1 MDGKFSI
8 KNIPVGSYQIR
19 ASAIGYSSRIKSDL
33 IVSTAKP
40 SVVEFELLETV
51 IEIEAITV
59 TSDLFQ
65 TAPTEVNSITNF
77 SYEEIRRAPG
87 GFEDVVRALSVL
99 PGVAIA
105 DPGRNDLIV
114 RGGAPS
120 ENLFLV
126 DGMVVPN
133 INHFGSQGAT
143 GGPLSFV
150 NLDFVEESSFST
162 GGFSAIYGDK
172 LSSVLQIKLQDGRSD
187 RIGGKGTISATQFGF
202 NLEGPLSSNSDFIFS
217 VRRSYLDFIFK
228 AAGFGFVPEYYDVL
242 SKFNYKLDNNN
253 SFSFLFISAFDNV
266 KFFNETA
273 DQRFSNSRAL
283 GSAQTQYVTGI
294 SYRHLLKKGFFD
306 ISLNRNFID
315 FNTSQR
321 DSLLNPI
328 FLNESREGE
337 NTLKLDFVY
346 KLSPMTEIN
355 FGAQIKQIKFKTD
368 VKLPS
373 FLTTFGDTLEIYSLK
388 AEEMFFK
395 SNIYAQ
401 YSNMFFNRIRLN
413 LGIRTDYFSAIEQ
426 KFTFGPC
433 LSLSYALT
441 PISNLNFSTGIYH
454 QNPSY
459 IWLAA
464 DEVNRK
470 LNQIQVEHYILG
482 VDHRLRDDIIM
493 KAEAFYKNY
502 SNYPA
507 SLLRNYVVLANTGA
521 GFAGAEDNFSSFGL
535 EKLSSGGKGFS
546 HGIEFSLQKKSSVIP
561 HYGIF
566 SLTYGETYFTGLEGI
581 ERAGTYDQRLII
593 NLSAGYIFNKKWE
606 ASVKFRYASGKPKTP
621 FNSDGSQTIALY
633 NTERLPNTH
642 SLDIR
647 IDRRWN
653 FHGWNLIAYLDVQ
666 NIYNRKN
673 VSVNRWNPR
682 TKSADEGSAI
692 GILPS
697 IGVSIEF

>member
-1 MDGKFSI
+1 LDGKFSI

>member
-242 SKFNYKLDNNN
+242 SKFNYILDNNN

>member
-1 MDGKFSI
+1 LDGKFSI

-242 SKFNYKLDNNN
+242 SKFNYILDNNN

-283 GSAQTQYVTGI
+283 GSDQTQYVTGI

>member
-1 MDGKFSI
+1 LDGKFSI

-242 SKFNYKLDNNN
+242 SKFNYILDNNN